1 LAWKDEGV
9 SSEEIA
15 KQLGRHRLSIAR
27 QVAKAR
33 DFPSLITPPC
43 KKGSGRPWKKD
54 KTLETI
60 LKRHVL
66 KYPMMTAAEI
76 QRSLAELRVVSE
88 WTIQHTLQ
96 IDLKMPSRVAAVKPL
111 LMEKMKSKRLKFSM
125 TYQHFTAEDWSK
137 VMYLDESTF
146 KCIRASR
153 AKVRRPE
160 GASR

>member
-1 LAWKDEGV
+1 
-9 SSEEIA
+9 
-15 KQLGRHRLSIAR
+15 
-27 QVAKAR
+27 
-33 DFPSLITPPC
+33 
-43 KKGSGRPWKKD
+43 
-54 KTLETI
+54 
-60 LKRHVL
+60 
-66 KYPMMTAAEI
+66 MMTAAEI